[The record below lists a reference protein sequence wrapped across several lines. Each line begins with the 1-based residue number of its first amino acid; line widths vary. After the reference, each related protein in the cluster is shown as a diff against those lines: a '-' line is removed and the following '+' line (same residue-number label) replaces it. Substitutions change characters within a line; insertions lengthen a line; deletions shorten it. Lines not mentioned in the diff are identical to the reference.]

1 MFNICLC
8 NSRSVVVIDSD
19 GEDEEDD
26 AEFTEEDESDDEV
39 YVHLT
44 SSFDLSMSADISF
57 LLVL

>member
-1 MFNICLC
+1 VLE
-8 NSRSVVVIDSD
+8 SD

-26 AEFTEEDESDDEV
+26 AEFTEDDESDDEV